1 MKAFVSF
8 AMRSRT
14 HAMTVAAFA
23 AASSLL
29 VLSFGGVN
37 MLLAMVATVLSY
49 MSGAVI
55 GLATLRYGVREGAIV
70 IAGTAALAGLFTL
83 FGVGT
88 PLPAL
93 VFAVSNWVPVCLLSA
108 GLRAWNSQ
116 GAVVTAA
123 AALCAGAVVLVHL
136 LLPDPA
142 AWWAARLDLVFQP
155 LRDAAGAVDPE
166 AAESL
171 REVQNSLAPVMTGLV
186 SAGFMS
192 GLILTIL
199 MARWWHALLD
209 NPGGFAREFREL
221 RLGTPLAAVVAVVF
235 ILGAFANAATGGLA
249 GDLLVIAVTVASI
262 QGLAVLHGVIAIR
275 KASVGWLVLAYVII
289 SILPVQAG
297 FLLAVTGMMDNWL
310 DFRGRAASG
319 TKGT

>member
-1 MKAFVSF
+1 MKTFVSF

-14 HAMTVAAFA
+14 HAMTVAAVA

-70 IAGTAALAGLFTL
+70 IAGTAALAGVFTL
-83 FGVGT
+83 FGVGS

-93 VFAVSNWVPVCLLSA
+93 IFAVSNWVPVCLLSA
-108 GLRAWNSQ
+108 GLRASNNQ
-116 GAVVTAA
+116 GTMVTAA

-136 LLPDPA
+136 LLPDPG
-142 AWWAARLDLVFQP
+142 AWWSQRLDLAFQP

-166 AAESL
+166 AAQSL
-171 REVQNSLAPVMTGLV
+171 KDVQEALAPVMTGLV
-186 SAGFMS
+186 AAGFMS
-192 GLILTIL
+192 GLILTMLI
-199 MARWWHALLD
+199 ARWWHALLD
-209 NPGGFAREFREL
+209 NPGGFGREFREL
-221 RLGTPLAAVVAVVF
+221 RLGTRLAAVVAVIF

-249 GDLLVIAVTVASI
+249 GDLLVIAVSVASI
-262 QGLAVLHGVIAIR
+262 QGLAVLHGVIDIR
-275 KASVGWLVLAYVII
+275 KASVGWLVLAYVIL
-289 SILPVQAG
+289 SVFPVQGG

-310 DFRGRAASG
+310 DFRGRASAG
-319 TKGT
+319 AKGT